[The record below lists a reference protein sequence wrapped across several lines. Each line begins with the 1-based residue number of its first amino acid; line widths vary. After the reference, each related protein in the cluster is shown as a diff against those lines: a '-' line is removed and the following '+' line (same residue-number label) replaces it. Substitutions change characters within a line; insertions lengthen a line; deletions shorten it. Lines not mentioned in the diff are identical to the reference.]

1 MVFEENKNSIN
12 NPTHYILTLLK
23 EKLFSIERILKR
35 PTYTS

>member
-23 EKLFSIERILKR
+23 LFSIERILKR
-35 PTYTS
+35 STYTS